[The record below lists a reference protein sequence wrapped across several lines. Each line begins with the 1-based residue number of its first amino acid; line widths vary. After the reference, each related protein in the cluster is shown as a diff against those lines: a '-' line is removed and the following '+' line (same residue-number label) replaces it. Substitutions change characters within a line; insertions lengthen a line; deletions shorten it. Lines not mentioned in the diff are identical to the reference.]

1 MLLLSKSISQLL
13 LPPGGLI
20 MLAVIGLWFSHKR
33 WGKSLIILSLSL
45 LWLLSIEPT
54 RDMLAS
60 PLEMFHKPLSL
71 ESLSNAPN
79 MKHAAIVLLGGGI
92 AEHSLEYEGRDEL
105 GRYAMMRSIYA
116 AKIAQQTHL
125 PIFATGGV
133 PLTQRSE
140 SEASIMKRW
149 LMWFGIAKEKIFVEA
164 EANTT
169 WENAALTKQLLSEKN
184 IDSIILVTSAN
195 HMRRSV
201 WCFEQQGLV
210 VIPAPTDYLTEQESY
225 DLRSFLPRWNVFND
239 SSQLLHE
246 YMGLM
251 WYKLKYNA
259 HI

>member
-20 MLAVIGLWFSHKR
+20 ILAVIGLWFSHKR

-45 LWLLSIEPT
+45 FWLLSIEPI

-60 PLEMFHKPLSL
+60 PLEMHHQPLSL
-71 ESLSNAPN
+71 ESLSTAP
-79 MKHAAIVLLGGGI
+79 KLEHAAIVLLGGGI
-92 AEHSLEYEGRDEL
+92 AEDSLEYDGRDEL
-105 GRYAMMRSIYA
+105 GRYAMMRTIYA
-116 AKIAQQTHL
+116 AKVGQITQL
-125 PIFATGGV
+125 PIFATGGI
-133 PLTQRSE
+133 PLTQRTE

-149 LMWFGIAKEKIFVEA
+149 LMWFGVEKENIFVEA

-169 WENAALTKQLLSEKN
+169 WENATLTKQLLNRKN
-184 IDSIILVTSAN
+184 IDTIVLVTSAN

-210 VIPAPTDYLTEQESY
+210 VIPAPTDYLTEQEPY

-239 SSQLLHE
+239 SGQLLHE

-251 WYKLKYNA
+251 WYKIKYN
-259 HI
+259 

>member
-1 MLLLSKSISQLL
+1 
-13 LPPGGLI
+13 
-20 MLAVIGLWFSHKR
+20 
-33 WGKSLIILSLSL
+33 
-45 LWLLSIEPT
+45 
-54 RDMLAS
+54 
-60 PLEMFHKPLSL
+60 
-71 ESLSNAPN
+71 
-79 MKHAAIVLLGGGI
+79 
-92 AEHSLEYEGRDEL
+92 
-105 GRYAMMRSIYA
+105 
-116 AKIAQQTHL
+116 
-125 PIFATGGV
+125 
-133 PLTQRSE
+133 
-140 SEASIMKRW
+140 MKRW